1 MYFWKKINDSM
12 NIPEDLKYT
21 EDHEWIRVTDGE
33 VLVGVT
39 DFAQTELGDVV
50 FVEINQNEDEIAKGD
65 IFGTI
70 EAVKTVSDL
79 FMPISGKII
88 EINNKLESEPE
99 LVNQDPYGEGWMIK
113 VQVTRLEELDEL
125 IASDGYKD
133 LIGN

>member
-1 MYFWKKINDSM
+1 M

-88 EINNKLESEPE
+88 EINDKLESEPE